1 MPPSAIRAM
10 PAIGVAAEA
19 AFQMVSGGE
28 DEIRSIKVEVL
39 RGEFTRVR
47 ACVGDRVF
55 VSHGL

>member
-1 MPPSAIRAM
+1 M